1 MAFTVENVVDQ
12 ITEKMEKAIAHFQSQ
27 LDGYSTGKA
36 NPSLVQDIMV
46 DAYGTKMRLKETAG
60 ISTPDART
68 IAIQPYDATILP
80 DIEKALI
87 MANIGITPMNDGQ
100 LIRLPIP
107 ELTEDRRKDMV
118 KDLKGKAEQHKVEIR
133 NIRRE
138 GNDFLKKALKDHDL
152 SEDHQKGLIT
162 DIQDLT
168 DKNIDLLGK
177 MSSDKEKE
185 LMTV

>member
-1 MAFTVENVVDQ
+1 MAYTVDTVVDE
-12 ITEKMEKAIAHFQSQ
+12 ITEKMDKAIAHFQSQ
-27 LDGYSTGKA
+27 IDAYSTGKA
-36 NPSLVQDIMV
+36 TPALVQDIMV

-80 DIEKALI
+80 DIEKALM

-118 KDLKGKAEQHKVEIR
+118 KDLKGKGEEHKINIR

-138 GNDFLKKALKDHDL
+138 GNDYLKKALKDHEL
-152 SEDHQKGLIT
+152 SEDHQKGLVT

-168 DKNIDLLGK
+168 NKKIDEIASL
-177 MSSDKEKE
+177 SAAKEKD

>member
-1 MAFTVENVVDQ
+1 MAFTVDNVVDQ

-27 LDGYSTGKA
+27 LDAYSTGKA

-138 GNDFLKKALKDHDL
+138 GNDYLKKALKDNEL

-162 DIQDLT
+162 DIQELT
-168 DKNIDLLGK
+168 DKKIDLVGK

>member
-1 MAFTVENVVDQ
+1 MAFTVDTVVAQ
-12 ITEKMEKAIAHFQSQ
+12 VTEKMEKAISHFQNQIDS
-27 LDGYSTGKA
+27 YSTGKA

-68 IAIQPYDATILP
+68 IAIQPYDTTILP

-107 ELTEDRRKDMV
+107 ELTEERRKDMAQ
-118 KDLKGKAEQHKVEIR
+118 DLKGKAEQHKIEIR

-138 GNDFLKKALKDHDL
+138 GNDYLKVALKDNEL
-152 SEDHQKGLIT
+152 SEDHQKGLVT

-168 DKNIDLLGK
+168 NKNIELVGK
-177 MSSDKEKE
+177 MSAAKEKE